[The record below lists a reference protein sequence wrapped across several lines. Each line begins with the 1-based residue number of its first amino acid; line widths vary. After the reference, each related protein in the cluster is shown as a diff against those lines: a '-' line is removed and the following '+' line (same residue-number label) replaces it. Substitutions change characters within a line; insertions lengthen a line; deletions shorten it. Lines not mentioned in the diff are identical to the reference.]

1 MNIDIK
7 LYSRDENDFI
17 IPWAEKIGKEL
28 ITMQYSVH
36 NLFMCLD
43 DNGQIDW
50 GHSRIYYSDI
60 PGNTVLIENMTMRKW
75 ICKPIPIFFSR
86 FQSVPKNLNDYSVAV
101 VIPEISITRKYGTN
115 DFTRIFG
122 ILYRKGQFKDSL
134 KFSPSDILV
143 NGIERELCNAFS
155 KIYCPGPRYY
165 VRFNT
170 KTCLI
175 ADGENHPIM
184 YKAMNIDG
192 EERNTNNG

>member
-36 NLFMCLD
+36 NLFMFLD
-43 DNGQIDW
+43 DNGQIDL
-50 GHSRIYYSDI
+50 GHSRIYYSYI
-60 PGNTVLIENMTMRKW
+60 PENTALIENMSMRKW

-86 FQSVPKNLNDYSVAV
+86 FQSAPENLNDYSVAV
-101 VIPEISITRKYGTN
+101 VIPEISITYKDGAN

-122 ILYRKGQFKDSL
+122 ILYRKDQFKDSL

-143 NGIERELCNAFS
+143 NGIEKELRNAFS
-155 KIYCPGPRYY
+155 KIYNPGLRYY
-165 VRFNT
+165 TRFNT
-170 KTCLI
+170 KSCLI
-175 ADGENHPIM
+175 ADGENHPEM
-184 YKAMNIDG
+184 YKAFQKEGDND
-192 EERNTNNG
+192 E

>member
-28 ITMQYSVH
+28 ITMRYSVH
-36 NLFMCLD
+36 NLFMFLD

-50 GHSRIYYSDI
+50 GHSRIYYSYI
-60 PGNTVLIENMTMRKW
+60 PENTVLIENMTMGKW

-86 FQSVPKNLNDYSVAV
+86 FRSAPENLNDYSVAV
-101 VIPEISITRKYGTN
+101 VIPEISITRNNNTN

-122 ILYRKGQFKDSL
+122 ILYRKSQFKDSL

-143 NGIERELCNAFS
+143 NGIEKELRNAFS
-155 KIYCPGPRYY
+155 KIYNPAGLRYY
-165 VRFNT
+165 MRFNT
-170 KTCLI
+170 KSCLI
-175 ADGENHPIM
+175 ADGENHPEM
-184 YKAMNIDG
+184 YKAFQKEGDND
-192 EERNTNNG
+192 E

>member
-36 NLFMCLD
+36 NLFMCLN

-50 GHSRIYYSDI
+50 GHSRIYYSYI
-60 PGNTVLIENMTMRKW
+60 PENAVLIENMTMGKW

-86 FQSVPKNLNDYSVAV
+86 FRSAPENLNDYSVAV
-101 VIPEISITRKYGTN
+101 VIPEISITRNNSTN

-122 ILYRKGQFKDSL
+122 ILYRKSQFKDSL

-143 NGIERELCNAFS
+143 NGIEKELRNAFS
-155 KIYCPGPRYY
+155 KIYNPAGLRYY
-165 VRFNT
+165 MRFNT
-170 KTCLI
+170 KSCLI
-175 ADGENHPIM
+175 ADGENHPEM
-184 YKAMNIDG
+184 YKAFQKEGDND
-192 EERNTNNG
+192 E